1 MNSFCP
7 PHGERAGQYRALML
21 NVPLSICDL
30 FSARFAAAVPK
41 NSFTAAGVVAL
52 LGKGG
57 TTTLFAEAET
67 VRTMS

>member
-1 MNSFCP
+1 MTSFCP
-7 PHGERAGQYRALML
+7 PHRERAGQYRALML

-30 FSARFAAAVPK
+30 FSARFAVAVPK
-41 NSFTAAGVVAL
+41 KSLTAAGVVAL

-57 TTTLFAEAET
+57 TTTLSPEAET